1 MKTER
6 SSKKAERAARLA
18 RLPKGTM
25 WESEHPEC
33 RPVVEERKSKRM
45 SAELAELIR
54 EKRNVFVP
62 VRNPRQAWVRKYR
75 NL

>member
-33 RPVVEERKSKRM
+33 RPVAQSQKKGIS
-45 SAELAELIR
+45 SELAELIR
-54 EKRNVFVP
+54 EKQNVFVP
-62 VRNPRQAWVRKYR
+62 VRNPCQAWVRKYR

>member
-6 SSKKAERAARLA
+6 SSKKAERAVRLA

-25 WESEHPEC
+25 WKSEHPEC
-33 RPVVEERKSKRM
+33 RPAVESQKKSI
-45 SAELAELIR
+45 SSELSELIR
-54 EKRNVFVP
+54 EKQNAFVP
-62 VRNPRQAWVRKYR
+62 VRNSRQAWVRKYR